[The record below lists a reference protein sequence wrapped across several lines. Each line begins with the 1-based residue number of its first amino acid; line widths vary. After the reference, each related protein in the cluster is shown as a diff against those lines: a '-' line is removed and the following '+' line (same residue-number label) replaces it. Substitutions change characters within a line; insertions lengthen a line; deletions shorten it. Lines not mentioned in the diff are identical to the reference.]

1 MDPMI
6 PVTAQPAILPR
17 LSANEARALTLIARH
32 GADFSVELPPAD
44 GAAADAAPVSWRV
57 GFTAGA
63 VDALRQAAD
72 WRTGIEWAGATLR
85 LALPRNA
92 PDAWLAARLP
102 TLAPGPLPA
111 SLRAAAL
118 ETLLSEIVAA
128 LTRVSPGGPAHVR
141 PVQENDAVSLPHV
154 WTLTLRAAATGEVC
168 HVVLEADGLGLMLLA
183 SLISGATPAAN
194 ALDTDALPVTLR
206 AVLGALTLPAAELR
220 TLQPRDVLLLD
231 EYLVGAQGELWL
243 AIPQGQGLRVR
254 AEQSTYIVTQGWTS
268 VMTQTPA
275 TQDAAAVQAAEPLDL
290 DSIPVRLSFDLGD
303 RTLTLAELRRLQP
316 GETFDLQRPL
326 ADGPVMIRAN
336 GALLGTG
343 TLVEID
349 GRIGVTIATLGREP
363 A

>member
-1 MDPMI
+1 ML
-6 PVTAQPAILPR
+6 PVTAHPASLPR

-32 GADFSVELPPAD
+32 GADFAVDLLPAE
-44 GAAADAAPVSWRV
+44 GAAADAAPASWRV

-102 TLAPGPLPA
+102 GLAPGPLPEA
-111 SLRAAAL
+111 LRAAAL
-118 ETLLSEIVAA
+118 ETLLEEVVAA
-128 LTRVSPGGPAHVR
+128 LTRVSPGGPAHV
-141 PVQENDAVSLPHV
+141 QALEASDAARLPHV
-154 WTLTLRAAATGEVC
+154 WTLTLRAVATGEVR
-168 HVVLEADGLGLMLLA
+168 HAVLEADGLGLMLLA
-183 SLISGATPAAN
+183 SLIAKAAPAGN
-194 ALDTDALPVTLR
+194 GVDTDALPVTLR
-206 AVLGALTLPAAELR
+206 ATLGAATLPAAELR
-220 TLQPRDVLLLD
+220 SLRPRDVVLLD
-231 EYLVGAQGELWL
+231 EYLVGPQGELWL
-243 AIPQGQGLRVR
+243 GIPQGQGLRVR
-254 AEQSTYIVTQGWTS
+254 AEHSTYIVTEGWTS
-268 VMTQTPA
+268 LMTQTPESPA
-275 TQDAAAVQAAEPLDL
+275 PAAAHVAEPLDV
-290 DSIPVRLSFDLGD
+290 DAIPVRLTFDLGE
-303 RTLTLAELRRLQP
+303 RSLTLADLRRLQP

-349 GRIGVTIATLGREP
+349 GRIGVTIATLGKES